1 MQSQSAAAATTAA
14 KSAAAET
21 EPATAEPATAEP
33 ATAEPA
39 TAKSATAGSERKTY
53 CVDNELAQICVRQR
67 IRFWYCRKAL
77 FVCEPELV
85 FRRE

>member
-1 MQSQSAAAATTAA
+1 VQSQSAAAAATTAKSAAA

-21 EPATAEPATAEP
+21 EPATAEP